1 MTESIAEMVIPGT
14 YIEVRAEGLIGVGGI
29 VTGNIGIVGTAARG
43 PVGEVRTL
51 SSLADAYDI
60 YGLADTFDPPRKD
73 VALTLVRT
81 LQQAFE
87 GGAST
92 VLAVRV
98 ANLADDADAQ
108 AATLDVKMGDGTP
121 AFTLTAKG
129 HLDPKDRD
137 KPKDQQKELAN
148 SSGTWGQDITVKVS
162 TDSATGL
169 TRLTLTY
176 RKQTEAF
183 EDADLAKLVEKI
195 QGSVPKKLEGSRL
208 VSASALAAAA
218 DPTKS
223 LKDFKGPMAGGVDG
237 ANVSVDDLSG
247 GLAVL
252 EDQPVNILLVAGES
266 ASRVGN
272 AVQGHLQ
279 RTLNE
284 GRERIAV
291 LGAKSPGDPTNV
303 TAVTDEAEALEN
315 DRVVLVTPGLALENG
330 DLPPSYLAAVVAGKL
345 STLAPH
351 VSLTNKSLPATPS
364 VRYTTGSVKALL
376 GSQVLVVRTKFG
388 TQVVR
393 GITTS
398 APPFSQIAVRRTV
411 DYAKAGVRLGSDPYI
426 GRLNNARVRAALQAT
441 LDGFLSQMVLD
452 EMLTGYELSVT
463 ATRAQEIAGV
473 CSVVMNLK
481 PTFSID
487 FIRVTMNLE

>member
-29 VTGNIGIVGTAARG
+29 VTGNIGIVGTASRG
-43 PVGEVRTL
+43 PVGEVRIL

-60 YGLADTFDPPRKD
+60 YGLPDTFDPPRKD
-73 VALTLVRT
+73 VPLTLVRT

-92 VLAVRV
+92 VLAVRA
-98 ANLADDADAQ
+98 ANLAGNAVAQ
-108 AATLDVKMGDGTP
+108 AASLDVKTSDGAT
-121 AFTLTAKG
+121 AFTLTARG
-129 HLDPKDRD
+129 QLDPKDRD
-137 KPKDQQKELAN
+137 KPKDQQKELPN

-162 TDSATGL
+162 TDAATKQV
-169 TRLTLTY
+169 RLTLTY

-183 EDADLAKLVEKI
+183 EGADLAELVKKI
-195 QGSVPKKLEGSRL
+195 TGSVPEKIDGSRL
-208 VSASALAAAA
+208 VTASALAVAAS
-218 DPTKS
+218 KS
-223 LKDFKGPMAGGVDG
+223 LADLKAPMTGGVDG
-237 ANVSVDDLSG
+237 ANVAVADLAD
-247 GLAVL
+247 GLALL
-252 EDQPVNILLVAGES
+252 EDQPVNILLVAGEP

-272 AVQGHLQ
+272 IVQGHLQ

-291 LGAKSPGDPTNV
+291 LGAKSPGEPTNV
-303 TAVTDEAEALEN
+303 AAVTEEADGLEN
-315 DRVVLVTPGLALENG
+315 DRVVLVTPGLTAENG
-330 DLPPSYLAAVVAGKL
+330 DLPPAYLAAVVAGKL

-364 VRYTTGSVKALL
+364 VRYSTGSVKTLL
-376 GSQVLVVRTKFG
+376 GSQVLVVRQKFG

-393 GITTS
+393 GLTTS
-398 APPFSQIAVRRTV
+398 APPFSQISVRRTV